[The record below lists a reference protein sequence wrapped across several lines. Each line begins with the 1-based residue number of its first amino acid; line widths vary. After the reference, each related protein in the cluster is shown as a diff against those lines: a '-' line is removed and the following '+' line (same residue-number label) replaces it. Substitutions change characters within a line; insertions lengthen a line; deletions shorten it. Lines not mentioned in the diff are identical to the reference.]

1 MAIFFTSDQ
10 HYGHGNVIWYCKRPF
25 ADAALIKHKRDYDDA
40 VASRYSGSSTVDQL
54 KRIYKNA
61 LYEAVKVMD
70 AEMIKK
76 HNAKIQP
83 DDTVYMIGDVAF
95 YDEAKTGRILDQL
108 NGKKILVY
116 GNHDKGIKM
125 SNFLQSKFEKCVDY
139 LEINVGNQMIVMS
152 HYAMLV
158 WNKSHH
164 GSWMLHGHS
173 HGSLK
178 YPYDGKILDV
188 GVDAHSMDVLSMDD
202 VRRIMDKKNTQPV
215 DHHA

>member
-1 MAIFFTSDQ
+1 MAIYFTSDQ

-25 ADAALIKHKRDYDDA
+25 ADATLIKLKRDYDEA
-40 VASRYSGSSTVDQL
+40 VASKHSQKSTVDQL

-61 LYEAVKVMD
+61 LYDAVKVMD

-76 HNAKIQP
+76 HNSKVQP

-125 SNFLQSKFEKCVDY
+125 SSFLQSKFEKCVDY

-164 GSWMLHGHS
+164 GSWMIHGHS

-188 GVDAHSMDVLSMDD
+188 GVDAHDMEVLSFDD